1 MFAVA
6 VSLAVLAVMVVILL
20 LVEVRQYRTGR
31 RMISRRRFVLRLV
44 AGLLMLVLL
53 AAVFVGVFVLNLTA
67 ARANFSLFMG
77 YWSGCLIVAL
87 ALVWVMMAD
96 MREVGDRLTER
107 QHEIWRDMAR
117 FIADRGGVKDGEDAD
132 PGPEGRPQS
141 GPPSDSRK

>member
-6 VSLAVLAVMVVILL
+6 LSLAVLVVMVVILL

-44 AGLLMLVLL
+44 TGLLMLVLL
-53 AAVFVGVFVLNLTA
+53 AAVFVGLFVLRLTE
-67 ARANFSLFMG
+67 ARANLSLFMG
-77 YWSGCLIVAL
+77 YWSACLIVAL
-87 ALVWVMMAD
+87 ALVFVMMAD

-117 FIADRGGVKDGEDAD
+117 FIADRGRVTDGEEAD
-132 PGPEGRPQS
+132 PGPQGRPQS
-141 GPPSDSRK
+141 GPRSDDEE

>member
-53 AAVFVGVFVLNLTA
+53 AAVFVGVFVLKLTA
-67 ARANFSLFMG
+67 ARADPTLFMG
-77 YWSGCLIVAL
+77 FWSGCLIVAL
-87 ALVWVMMAD
+87 ALVSVMMAD

-117 FIADRGGVKDGEDAD
+117 FIADRGRVKDGEDAD
-132 PGPEGRPQS
+132 PGPQGRPRS
-141 GPPSDSRK
+141 GPRSDDEE

>member
-6 VSLAVLAVMVVILL
+6 VSLAVLAIMVVILL

-53 AAVFVGVFVLNLTA
+53 AAVFVGLFVLKLTE
-67 ARANFSLFMG
+67 ARANLSLFMG
-77 YWSGCLIVAL
+77 YWSACLIVAL
-87 ALVWVMMAD
+87 ALVSVMMAD
-96 MREVGDRLTER
+96 MREVGDRFTER

-117 FIADRGGVKDGEDAD
+117 FIADRGRVTDGEDAD
-132 PGPEGRPQS
+132 PGPRGRPES
-141 GPPSDSRK
+141 GPQSDRQE

>member
-53 AAVFVGVFVLNLTA
+53 AAVFAGLFVLKLTA

-77 YWSGCLIVAL
+77 YWSGCIVVAL
-87 ALVWVMMAD
+87 VLASVMMAD
-96 MREVGDRLTER
+96 LREVGDRFTER

-117 FIADRGGVKDGEDAD
+117 FIADRGRAKEHQDTDA
-132 PGPEGRPQS
+132 PMQGGPQS
-141 GPPSDSRK
+141 DRQE